1 MLVHQKR
8 VDDWIVES
16 IRAVINTL
24 LEKTTFPWGRGSW
37 EDKTI
42 WGRCYNAFITSVTSL
57 VGCSNTFKLDCVNK
71 ALRKLSWV
79 FEFWNEVLVSKN
91 VENADVKKLCWKLRV
106 MERLLDDFRREGENW
121 WPVTSFLTIFRENK
135 VRCSRQGFFSKCLFP
150 WGRALFERF

>member
-1 MLVHQKR
+1 
-8 VDDWIVES
+8 
-16 IRAVINTL
+16 L
-24 LEKTTFPWGRGSW
+24 LLIPFFEKTTFPWGRGSW

-57 VGCSNTFKLDCVNK
+57 VGCSNTFELDCVNE

-91 VENADVKKLCWKLRV
+91 VENADVKKNLLKASSYGKVTRWLSKRGWKL
-106 MERLLDDFRREGENW
+106 MTCHLFLDNFSWNLWPLDFR
-121 WPVTSFLTIFRENK
+121 K
-135 VRCSRQGFFSKCLFP
+135 VRCSRQGFFSKRLFP